1 MEDSYVLQL
10 KNRKF
15 SDLYL
20 CFCGYAR
27 CEPLHS
33 FGPAVRPNYVL
44 HYIVDGQGKFRTED
58 EEYSLQA
65 GQGFLIEPGVQT
77 FYQADCENPWTYLWI
92 GFEGARAGDYMRDL
106 GFGGSHPVY
115 QCSCGERLRQIVLK
129 MLKNNT
135 YTVANEYLLEGLL
148 YTFLSELA
156 ADLNIA
162 PASGESGRNLYVQK
176 AVEFIHNNY
185 SNAAGVSDIAAFVGI
200 DRSYLYTLFRQTV
213 QMSPSEY
220 LTNYRLTRAAE
231 LLMIT
236 DLSVESVA
244 RSCGYQDAMVFSK
257 NFKKKTGLSPSAY
270 RKENLAKQQEALR
283 GKIGNLEQI

>member
-1 MEDSYVLQL
+1 MFLRICQ
-10 KNRKF
+10 
-15 SDLYL
+15 
-20 CFCGYAR
+20 
-27 CEPLHS
+27 
-33 FGPAVRPNYVL
+33 VRTAPQFWAGSAPNYVL

-148 YTFLSELA
+148 YTFFSELA

-176 AVEFIHNNY
+176 AVEFIHNIIPTPQACRI
-185 SNAAGVSDIAAFVGI
+185 S
-200 DRSYLYTLFRQTV
+200 RPL
-213 QMSPSEY
+213 
-220 LTNYRLTRAAE
+220 
-231 LLMIT
+231 
-236 DLSVESVA
+236 
-244 RSCGYQDAMVFSK
+244 
-257 NFKKKTGLSPSAY
+257 
-270 RKENLAKQQEALR
+270 
-283 GKIGNLEQI
+283 

>member
-1 MEDSYVLQL
+1 M
-10 KNRKF
+10 
-15 SDLYL
+15 
-20 CFCGYAR
+20 
-27 CEPLHS
+27 
-33 FGPAVRPNYVL
+33 
-44 HYIVDGQGKFRTED
+44 
-58 EEYSLQA
+58 
-65 GQGFLIEPGVQT
+65 
-77 FYQADCENPWTYLWI
+77 
-92 GFEGARAGDYMRDL
+92 
-106 GFGGSHPVY
+106 
-115 QCSCGERLRQIVLK
+115 
-129 MLKNNT
+129 
-135 YTVANEYLLEGLL
+135 
-148 YTFLSELA
+148 
-156 ADLNIA
+156 
-162 PASGESGRNLYVQK
+162 
-176 AVEFIHNNY
+176 EFIQNNY